1 MSSDRS
7 SFLAIIPAR
16 GGSKGLPRKNIRM
29 LAGLP
34 LIAHSIQAALG
45 CPFVTRCAVTTDDL
59 EIAETARMHGAEVVI
74 RPSELATDS
83 APTHTAVSHAL
94 DALADGAALPDGL
107 VLLQPTSPL
116 RTACHLT
123 ECLGAYRASD
133 AASTVSVT
141 EAEHHPLK
149 SLTIEAG
156 RLQPLFG
163 ADHLERPRQDL
174 PRAYRPNGAIYAL
187 GITRFLETRAFFVPP
202 VLPFEMPPEAG
213 IDIDGPLDLA
223 LAELLLA
230 STSASSRQPSPEN
243 QRPWPTC
250 V

>member
-1 MSSDRS
+1 MSSERS

-16 GGSKGLPRKNIRM
+16 GGSKGLPRKNILM

-45 CPFVTRCAVTTDDL
+45 CPFVTRCAVTTDDP
-59 EIAETARMHGAEVVI
+59 EIAETARGYGAEVVI
-74 RPSELATDS
+74 RPPELATDA
-83 APTHTAVSHAL
+83 APTHSAVSHAL
-94 DALADGAALPDGL
+94 DALAAGQVLPSGL

-123 ECLGAYRASD
+123 ECLDMYRASD
-133 AASTVSVT
+133 AVSTVSVT

-149 SLTIEAG
+149 SLTIDQG
-156 RLQPLFG
+156 WLKPLFG
-163 ADHLERPRQDL
+163 PDHLERPRQEL

-187 GITRFLETRAFFVPP
+187 GIARFLETRAFFVPS
-202 VLPFEMPPEAG
+202 VLPFEMPPEASV
-213 IDIDGPLDLA
+213 DIDGPLDLA
-223 LAELLLA
+223 VAELLLA
-230 STSASSRQPSPEN
+230 RTAASPRQSSPEN